1 LRATFVVISPLC
13 LLSLMGCQNYIF
25 KSFDLDGGDSVS
37 VDAKQ
42 RLVFVTERG
51 GKRGDQ
57 RVVCAEPSPD
67 ALSAIATAG
76 SAAIAFPQVL
86 PGGQT
91 GQASGKGGFTQ
102 NESAGSIGL
111 RTQAI
116 QLLRDSLYRACE
128 AYMNGV
134 IDRAEYSFILMNI
147 DRVMISIV
155 GIDAIGGTPVGPSLV
170 LNATATAPTL
180 PATGQGAAAAKET
193 MTGSSME
200 GDSGDASGGGGPGS
214 KSTVIQYRPGIDP
227 KSAAH
232 IRDIVGMNARH
243 SSFPA
248 VCTSLLA
255 SGELNPNNPGH
266 RSVIESCNYLLKGA
280 VRKILSPHF

>member
-1 LRATFVVISPLC
+1 MSACVYRASRAISFVVLGAAILG
-13 LLSLMGCQNYIF
+13 LVGCQNYIF
-25 KSFDLDGGDSVS
+25 RSFDLDGGDSLS

-51 GKRGDQ
+51 GKHGNR

-76 SAAIAFPQVL
+76 SAAFTFPQVI

-91 GQASGKGGFTQ
+91 AQASAGGGFSQ
-102 NESAGSIGL
+102 SESAASIGL

-134 IDRAEYSFILMNI
+134 IDRAEYTFILMNI
-147 DRVMISIV
+147 DRVMISLV
-155 GIDAIGGTPVGPSLV
+155 GIDAIGGGPVGPAAV
-170 LNATATAPTL
+170 VTASASAPKVTVTKDVSVGGGDL
-180 PATGQGAAAAKET
+180 
-193 MTGSSME
+193 E
-200 GDSGDASGGGGPGS
+200 GEAGDAGGGNKTTINQRPG
-214 KSTVIQYRPGIDP
+214 GIDP

-255 SGELNPNNPGH
+255 SGELDPRDPGK
-266 RSVIESCNYLLKGA
+266 RSVLEACRYLVSGTA
-280 VRKILSPHF
+280 RRILEIGR